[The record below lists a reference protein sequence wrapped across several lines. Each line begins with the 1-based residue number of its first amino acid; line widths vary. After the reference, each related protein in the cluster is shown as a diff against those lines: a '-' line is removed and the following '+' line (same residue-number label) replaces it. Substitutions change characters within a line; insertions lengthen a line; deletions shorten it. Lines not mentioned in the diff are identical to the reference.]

1 MTIQC
6 KVITR
11 HTNTRN
17 NNTTYLETHCDRGV
31 LPRRPVDPAATRSGS
46 SRTGARRGGAAGAAG
61 PKRPG
66 GRATEAAGAGAARP
80 KRPDRSGQAGG
91 RSTAGEEARVQ
102 AQGAG
107 EVRAQGAGEAAG
119 ARPTAGLRRRR
130 CAACGRGARWMRALD
145 SFFLQNRRSAW
156 IWAELLG

>member
-1 MTIQC
+1 MMTIQC

-61 PKRPG
+61 PKQPG
-66 GRATEAAGAGAARP
+66 GRAVGRPKRLGPERPDRSGP

-91 RSTAGEEARVQ
+91 RSTAGEEARVR

-119 ARPTAGLRRRR
+119 ARPTAGPGIYNFLPSLSL
-130 CAACGRGARWMRALD
+130 APLQIPALE
-145 SFFLQNRRSAW
+145 W
-156 IWAELLG
+156 